1 MTLDQLRYFQAAC
14 KYDGVSRA
22 AEILNLSQPSVSNA
36 IANLEKEFG
45 VELFIRQRKR
55 LLLTEEG
62 RAMFDMAEN
71 LLLQADDITRTMREL
86 GSNNKVLRLGIP
98 PMIGS
103 LVLPI
108 LYGEHFRLYPQLK
121 VRIVEDD
128 SSGLKR
134 LLAENQIDMAFLPHT
149 HPFGGDL
156 CAQSLTEL
164 QNVCC
169 VHKEHRFASRKSICL
184 EELQEEP
191 LVLFKNS
198 FFQTER
204 IMTQFNKLSITPNIL
219 LDTAQLPIVQNMI
232 ASGVA
237 IGFMFEFLTK
247 TMPDLVGIPL
257 DPPMTT
263 LVSLVWKKSS
273 YISSGMKNLV
283 EFIKA
288 RQREYVLPI
297 DCNNCGK

>member
-1 MTLDQLRYFQAAC
+1 MTLDQLRYFQAVC
-14 KYDGVSRA
+14 KYDGVGRA
-22 AEILNLSQPSVSNA
+22 AEVLNISQPSVSNA

-45 VELFIRQRKR
+45 VELFTRQRKR

-62 RAMFDMAEN
+62 RIMSELAEK
-71 LLLQADDITRTMREL
+71 LLLQTDDTIRTMREL
-86 GSNNKVLRLGIP
+86 GSNNKILRLGVP

-108 LYGEHFRLYPQLK
+108 LYGEHFKLYPQLK

-169 VHKEHRFASRKSICL
+169 VHKAHRFASQKSIRL
-184 EELQEEP
+184 EELRDEP

-204 IMTQFNKLSITPNIL
+204 IMNNFSKLSITPNVL

-232 ASGVA
+232 ARKMAV
-237 IGFMFEFLTK
+237 GFMFEFLTK
-247 TMPDLVGIPL
+247 ATPDLVGVPL

-263 LVSLVWKKSS
+263 QVSLVWKKSS
-273 YISSGMKNLV
+273 YISGDMRNLI
-283 EFIKA
+283 EFIKSA
-288 RQREYVLPI
+288 PDGICTV
-297 DCNNCGK
+297 C

>member
-1 MTLDQLRYFQAAC
+1 MTLDQLRYFQAVC
-14 KYDGVSRA
+14 KHDGVSRA
-22 AEILNLSQPSVSNA
+22 AEVLNISQPSVSNA

-55 LLLTEEG
+55 LQLTEEG
-62 RAMFDMAEN
+62 RIMSELAEK
-71 LLLQADDITRTMREL
+71 LLLQADDTIRTMREL
-86 GSNNKVLRLGIP
+86 GSNNKILRLGVP

-108 LYGEHFRLYPQLK
+108 LYGEHFKLYPQLK

-134 LLAENQIDMAFLPHT
+134 LLSENQIDMAFLPHT

-156 CAQSLTEL
+156 CAQPLTEL

-169 VHKEHRFASRKSICL
+169 VHKAHRFAAQKAIRL
-184 EELQEEP
+184 EELHDEP

-204 IMTQFNKLSITPNIL
+204 IMNKFSRLSIVPNIL

-232 ASGVA
+232 TSKMAV
-237 IGFMFEFLTK
+237 GFMFEFLTK
-247 TMPDLVGIPL
+247 ATPDLVGVPL

-273 YISSGMKNLV
+273 YVSGDMKNLI
-283 EFIKA
+283 EFIKSKPEGICA
-288 RQREYVLPI
+288 VY
-297 DCNNCGK
+297 

>member
-1 MTLDQLRYFQAAC
+1 MTLDQLRYFQAVC

-22 AEILNLSQPSVSNA
+22 ADILNISQPSVSNA

-45 VELFIRQRKR
+45 VELFTRQRKR

-62 RAMFDMAEN
+62 RIMSELAQK
-71 LLLQADDITRTMREL
+71 LLLQADDTIRTMREL
-86 GSNNKVLRLGIP
+86 GSNNKVLRLGVP

-103 LVLPI
+103 LVLPV
-108 LYGEHFRLYPQLK
+108 LYGEHFKLYPQLK
-121 VRIVEDD
+121 VHIVEDD

-156 CAQSLTEL
+156 CAQPLTEL

-169 VHKEHRFASRKSICL
+169 VHKAHRFAKEKSIRL
-184 EELQEEP
+184 EELREEP

-204 IMTQFNKLSITPNIL
+204 IMNNFSKLSIIPNIL

-232 ASGVA
+232 ASKMAV
-237 IGFMFEFLTK
+237 GFMFEFLTK
-247 TMPDLVGIPL
+247 ATPDLVGVPL

-273 YISSGMKNLV
+273 YISGDMKNLI
-283 EFIKA
+283 EFIKRA
-288 RQREYVLPI
+288 PDGICTVY
-297 DCNNCGK
+297 